1 VAIKILP
8 QVFTSDPE
16 RLARFERE
24 AQMLAAL
31 NHSHIGAIYG
41 IEDANGVR
49 ALVLELVEGET
60 LAERLRRGSVPVKEA
75 LAIACQM
82 ADALESA
89 HERGI
94 VHRDLK
100 PANVKTTPDGTVKVL
115 DFGLA
120 KEAVSYA
127 PGSDLGQSPTV
138 SVSPTRDGMILG
150 TPAYM
155 SPEQARG
162 KTVDKRTDI
171 WAYGCVLYE
180 MLTGRRA
187 FAGET
192 ASDSIAAI
200 LEREPDWK
208 KLPAAAPAHVQRL
221 LRRCLEKDPNRRL
234 RDIGDARLEL
244 DEALS
249 SPAQADLQKP
259 AVMTRRTA
267 ISALAGAAVGAAAT
281 GIFAISRYHGAM
293 PRNLTRFAI
302 PMPEGEFHSASF
314 NERVAI
320 SPDGSRRHVVRW
332 RHHLFCV

>member
-1 VAIKILP
+1 
-8 QVFTSDPE
+8 
-16 RLARFERE
+16 
-24 AQMLAAL
+24 
-31 NHSHIGAIYG
+31 
-41 IEDANGVR
+41 
-49 ALVLELVEGET
+49 
-60 LAERLRRGSVPVKEA
+60 
-75 LAIACQM
+75 
-82 ADALESA
+82 
-89 HERGI
+89 
-94 VHRDLK
+94 
-100 PANVKTTPDGTVKVL
+100 
-115 DFGLA
+115 
-120 KEAVSYA
+120 
-127 PGSDLGQSPTV
+127 
-138 SVSPTRDGMILG
+138 
-150 TPAYM
+150 M

-200 LEREPDWK
+200 LEREPDWT

-267 ISALAGAAVGAAAT
+267 ISALAGAAVGAAAA

-314 NERVAI
+314 NDRVAI
-320 SPDGSRRHVVRW
+320 SLLSQWRQHVGRSGFDGFHVLRGTPAGALERPLFARDEQLVRGA
-332 RHHLFCV
+332 RLDCFQLRCRG